1 MSAINITNARK
12 ELYNLVENVNLY
24 SEPTLIVSKKGN
36 AVLVSESDWNAIQE
50 TVYLNSIPGMV
61 ESIRTGLET
70 SIEDCVPEE
79 DVECKRMYKI
89 VYTKQAVKDIKNLKS
104 VHLDEKAKIL
114 IDVIRENPFQNP
126 PPFEALMGNLQG
138 AYSRRINIQ
147 HRLVYEVCKNPVLID
162 EVEYEGTIKIIR
174 MWTHYDKIR

>member
-61 ESIRTGLET
+61 ESIRTGFET

-79 DVECKRMYKI
+79 DVE
-89 VYTKQAVKDIKNLKS
+89 
-104 VHLDEKAKIL
+104 
-114 IDVIRENPFQNP
+114 
-126 PPFEALMGNLQG
+126 
-138 AYSRRINIQ
+138 
-147 HRLVYEVCKNPVLID
+147 
-162 EVEYEGTIKIIR
+162 
-174 MWTHYDKIR
+174 W

>member
-1 MSAINITNARK
+1 MSAIKFTNARK

-79 DVECKRMYKI
+79 DVE
-89 VYTKQAVKDIKNLKS
+89 
-104 VHLDEKAKIL
+104 
-114 IDVIRENPFQNP
+114 
-126 PPFEALMGNLQG
+126 
-138 AYSRRINIQ
+138 
-147 HRLVYEVCKNPVLID
+147 
-162 EVEYEGTIKIIR
+162 
-174 MWTHYDKIR
+174 W